1 MKSGAPAFGT
11 PEFARAALAGGQLA
25 RRYGLPYRSSN
36 CCSANVVDAQAAY
49 ESQMAIWGSVMGYSN
64 YLLHS
69 VGWLEGGLVA
79 SFEKAIL
86 DAEMLQDMA
95 AMLMP
100 LPGGEDPALLDWRG
114 GRRHGEDE
122 PPAQQRANRVW
133 KQLLAEY
140 EAPFLEPS
148 RREAIED
155 YIARRKSEG
164 GVKAA

>member
-1 MKSGAPAFGT
+1 
-11 PEFARAALAGGQLA
+11 
-25 RRYGLPYRSSN
+25 
-36 CCSANVVDAQAAY
+36 
-49 ESQMAIWGSVMGYSN
+49 
-64 YLLHS
+64 
-69 VGWLEGGLVA
+69 VA

-100 LPGGEDPALLDWRG
+100 LPGGEDPALLDWRR

-164 GVKAA
+164 GVKAASHSLFTNPRFRGEGRLKREAGPQDPLTGM